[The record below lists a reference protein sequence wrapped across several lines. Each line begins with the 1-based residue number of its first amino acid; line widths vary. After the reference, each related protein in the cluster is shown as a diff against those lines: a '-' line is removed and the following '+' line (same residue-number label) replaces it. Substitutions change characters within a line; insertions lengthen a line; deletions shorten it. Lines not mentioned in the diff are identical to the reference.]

1 FDGAFLSPLAW
12 TLVLLAAGVVIAGI
26 MAFTRSDIAYL
37 LVLVWAFA
45 GISVRWADLAVLNV
59 AGYIAAI
66 LVLALLIASRLRKRT
81 A

>member
-1 FDGAFLSPLAW
+1 
-12 TLVLLAAGVVIAGI
+12 

-45 GISVRWADLAVLNV
+45 GISVKWVDLSVLNY
-59 AGYIAAI
+59 AGYVAAA
-66 LVLALLIASRLRKRT
+66 LVLVLLVASRLLPSKHAR